1 MTTAQ
6 STEDALP
13 ATIVELIVLGDDGT
27 MDTVVYC
34 TKCGQ
39 EFRGNWDGGGTDDGL
54 PHRSLDDDSYDD
66 SYDDYVDWLIADVTA
81 EHECP
86 KQ

>member
-6 STEDALP
+6 STQDTLP
-13 ATIVELIVLGDDGT
+13 ATIIVLGDDGT

-54 PHRSLDDDSYDD
+54 PHRFLDDD

>member
-6 STEDALP
+6 ST
-13 ATIVELIVLGDDGT
+13 IVLGDDGT

-34 TKCGQ
+34 TQCGQ
-39 EFRGNWDGGGTDDGL
+39 EFRGTWDDDGTDD
-54 PHRSLDDDSYDD
+54 SLTGWHSLV
-66 SYDDYVDWLIADVTA
+66 VDWLIADVTA